1 MRLRFVLI
9 LGLSVLLYGG
19 CQSAPPSPTASP
31 AVGGVTVQNTSAWAP
46 CVVIQSPGGT
56 PFTIQIQAA
65 KTLQRVGK
73 LTWIRLNTHLDS
85 SGLQYHLAAQ
95 QMGLR
100 IVSIVHLDDL
110 ESVGWQTAFDTL
122 HAIYPGD
129 IWEIGGE
136 ISNPAIN
143 RNTVTPDYYM
153 SRFRQLYDYVRSRYP
168 GVTLTSAA
176 TFGTGNSGS
185 TELARFFE
193 LGLLDMDVVVAI
205 NVYSNASLSS
215 YTNVFDRY
223 AARLAGKRI
232 WVTETGS
239 ANPDNHVAWVQEF
252 YPRLVNSVHPEM
264 ICWYALWAGDGAAGD
279 NGFGLLDRVES
290 GQVIERSLF
299 KALAGET

>member
-1 MRLRFVLI
+1 MTRWALCPPSTHSGALRAPSRSSARWRTSTSACWTQHDGSALSRSASPAVRRLIAHCSSACGIINLENILRKRVMRLRFVLI

-19 CQSAPPSPTASP
+19 CQSAPTSPTASP

-65 KTLQRVGK
+65 KTLQRGGK

-153 SRFRQLYDYVRSRYP
+153 SR
-168 GVTLTSAA
+168 
-176 TFGTGNSGS
+176 
-185 TELARFFE
+185 
-193 LGLLDMDVVVAI
+193 
-205 NVYSNASLSS
+205 
-215 YTNVFDRY
+215 
-223 AARLAGKRI
+223 
-232 WVTETGS
+232 
-239 ANPDNHVAWVQEF
+239 
-252 YPRLVNSVHPEM
+252 
-264 ICWYALWAGDGAAGD
+264 
-279 NGFGLLDRVES
+279 
-290 GQVIERSLF
+290 
-299 KALAGET
+299 